1 MPDTHT
7 TATLPEL
14 KVTWLKF
21 MSDSTVF
28 ICNITKLHMIDM
40 YMLKKSCFFFC
51 ATVKTK
57 ENPYTTVCTRT
68 FTLGNV
74 FII

>member
-40 YMLKKSCFFFC
+40 YMLKKSCFFF
-51 ATVKTK
+51 V
-57 ENPYTTVCTRT
+57 
-68 FTLGNV
+68 LL
-74 FII
+74 